1 MIRPE
6 GAAIMTTELKPDIC
20 VIGAGSAGLTVAA
33 AAAAFGVDVV
43 LLEKGRMGGDCLNYG
58 CVPSKALI
66 AAAKHVHAIRE
77 AGRFGVKCDDPQ
89 VDFQRVHDHVHEV
102 IAEIHHNDSVE
113 RFTGLGVNVIQ
124 EAGRFVDRRTVVA
137 GDHEIRAR
145 RFVVATGS
153 GPLVP
158 PIPGLDGVDYLTNE
172 SLFDLT
178 RLPKR
183 LVIIGGGPIGLEM
196 AQAFRRLGSEVTVLE
211 AMKALGKDDP
221 ELAGRVVD
229 NVRAE
234 GVDLR
239 EGAKVTKVARFGRSG
254 ARVTIETD
262 AGEETV
268 DGTHLLVA
276 VGRRANVDGLGL
288 DEAGIAYGNRGITV
302 DDRLRTTNRRVF
314 AAGDI
319 TGGYQFTHWAGY
331 HAGLVVRSILFRFG
345 GKVNNDLVPWATY
358 TDPELA
364 HVGLS
369 EDEAR
374 ERYKDIR
381 VLRWPYAENDR
392 AQTERAPVGT
402 VKVIALPKGRIVGAG
417 IVGRNAGELIALWA
431 LVISQKLTVK
441 ALTETVLPYPTL
453 SETAKRVAVTFYTP
467 KLDSPWLKRLIRVMR
482 LFG

>member
-1 MIRPE
+1 
-6 GAAIMTTELKPDIC
+6 MTTELKPDIC

-66 AAAKHVHAIRE
+66 ASAKHAHAIRE
-77 AGRFGVKCDDPQ
+77 GAAFGIKAEEPKI
-89 VDFQRVHDHVHEV
+89 DFQRVHDHVHEV
-102 IAEIHHNDSVE
+102 IGEIHHNDSVE

-124 EAGRFVDRRTVVA
+124 EAGRFIDRRTVAA
-137 GDHEIRAR
+137 GDCRIKAR
-145 RFVVATGS
+145 RFVIATGS

-158 PIPGLDGVDYLTNE
+158 PIPGLDTVDYLTNE
-172 SLFDLT
+172 TLFDLT
-178 RLPKR
+178 RLPKH
-183 LVIIGGGPIGLEM
+183 LVIVGGGPIGIEM

-211 AMKALGKDDP
+211 AARALGKDDP
-221 ELAGRVVD
+221 ELAGRVLD
-229 NVRAE
+229 SVRAD
-234 GVDLR
+234 GAVIR
-239 EGAKVTKVARFGRSG
+239 EGAKVTKVAKFGRSG
-254 ARVTIETD
+254 ARVTIETG

-268 DGTHLLVA
+268 DATHLLVA
-276 VGRRANVDGLGL
+276 VGRRANVEGLGL
-288 DEAGIAYGNRGITV
+288 DEAGIAHSPRGITI
-302 DDRLRTTNRRVF
+302 DKKLRTSNRRVY

-319 TGGYQFTHWAGY
+319 TGGFQFTHWAGY

-345 GKVNNDLVPWATY
+345 GTVNDDLIPWATY

-364 HVGLS
+364 HVGLT
-369 EDEAR
+369 EEQAR
-374 ERYKDIR
+374 ERHGDIR
-381 VLRWPYAENDR
+381 ILRWPYAENDR
-392 AQTERAPVGT
+392 AQAERAPVGT

-431 LVISQKLTVK
+431 LAISQKLTVK

-453 SETAKRVAVTFYTP
+453 SETAKRVAVTYYTP
-467 KLDSPWLKRLIRVMR
+467 KLDSPWLRRLIRFMR